1 VDLVFRNV
9 GTQLTCVGCHYKHLS
24 VLSLLLVIVV
34 LAHGHDDVILAGTLK
49 GAVALSIN
57 REQNMIN
64 AAVIL

>member
-1 VDLVFRNV
+1 VLDA
-9 GTQLTCVGCHYKHLS
+9 HYKHLS
-24 VLSLLLVIVV
+24 VRSLLLVIVV

-64 AAVIL
+64 AAVVF